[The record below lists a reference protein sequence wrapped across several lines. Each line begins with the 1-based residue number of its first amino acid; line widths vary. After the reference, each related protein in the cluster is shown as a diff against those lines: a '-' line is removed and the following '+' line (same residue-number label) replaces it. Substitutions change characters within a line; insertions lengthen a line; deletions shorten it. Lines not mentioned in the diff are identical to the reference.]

1 MLRKSTKVAALLVAA
16 ASITSIMPASA
27 AERLGTKDGT
37 ITRGFAY
44 ADGKYLYDG
53 YRTDDD
59 DAAIYFNDGN
69 KDKQI
74 DDYDDYDMEDESPI
88 FYGTKYV
95 MVENDG
101 DNYLLDLSTG
111 KINDD
116 ESIQDKYDNSKSK
129 LYTNLKKADRYSVS
143 KDERD
148 KDDAIVSFDQILK
161 GKKGDVWYQ
170 YTALGDVT
178 TGSAVEII
186 ADIKEKNEVTTDAAA
201 KLGEGVIRTGFTNES
216 GKYIDITHEANIYA
230 LVKSS
235 KDSTKLKTVKLSE
248 YDDKNGGVTAK
259 FLGTEAIAQDKDY
272 IYAITT
278 VQLTYDDGFAP
289 EAENIKDNVTEQKF
303 LQKIAKAQ
311 GDKEDGGYLP
321 KSTTSYQLDTKV
333 LYKDGDVE
341 EASKV
346 LTNATSDY
354 KIVNYEVKNSTLY
367 ATGVSNDDDNVK
379 VWAIK
384 MKKAKLDTV
393 ATAKDNTDNKD
404 KTTDNVDAYVAIKD
418 DDFDQDVVN
427 EKAYSIDADG
437 NTWVLDKGKVYKSTG
452 SDFKEM
458 YTCDRALDR
467 LDVYDD
473 NNLMI
478 WEADGDVYTNVA
490 EGKKQTD
497 EDAGVTDEDKNP
509 TTPTVGWNQNANG
522 TWSFYDATGAQMKAS
537 WVNLGGT
544 WYYLKADGVMAT
556 GWLLEGGNWY
566 FLNPVS
572 NGYLGAMKTG
582 WIQDNGTWY
591 YLNAS
596 GAMKTGWFQDTNGTW
611 YFLKSN
617 GAMAANEY
625 IDGYYLGSNGAWVR

>member
-74 DDYDDYDMEDESPI
+74 DDYDDYDMNEDDKI

-95 MVENDG
+95 QVEDDG
-101 DNYLLDLSTG
+101 DHYLLDLSTG
-111 KINDD
+111 KIDDD
-116 ESIQDKYDNSKSK
+116 ESVEDKKDNAKSK
-129 LYTNLKKADRYSVS
+129 LYTNLKKADRYSEAKNVTGG
-143 KDERD
+143 KDNG
-148 KDDAIVSFDQILK
+148 IVAFNQILE
-161 GKKGDVWYQ
+161 GKRGDVWYK
-170 YTALGDVT
+170 YTALGDT
-178 TGSAVEII
+178 TSAGVKVE
-186 ADIKEKNEVTTDAAA
+186 ATTSAAINYA
-201 KLGEGVIRTGFTNES
+201 EGVIRTGFTNETGS
-216 GKYIDITHEANIYA
+216 KYIDITHEANIYA
-230 LVKSS
+230 LVRSG
-235 KDSTKLKTVKLSE
+235 KDEEKLKTTKLSE
-248 YDDKNGGVTAK
+248 YDKENNGVEAK
-259 FLGTEAIAQDKDY
+259 FLGTEAIAQDNDY

-278 VQLTYDDGFAP
+278 VQLIYLDGYAP
-289 EAENIKDNVTEQKF
+289 NDTIKNNDNKTTQIF

-311 GDKEDGGYLP
+311 GDKEDGAYIP
-321 KSTTSYQLDTKV
+321 KSITSYQLDAGD
-333 LYKDGDVE
+333 LYNDEDVT
-341 EASKV
+341 EASEV
-346 LTNATSDY
+346 IGATEYKNY

-367 ATGVSNDDDNVK
+367 ATGVKNDNVK

-384 MKKAKLDTV
+384 LKKAKIDTSS
-393 ATAKDNTDNKD
+393 TKD
-404 KTTDNVDAYVAIKD
+404 VDTYVAIKD
-418 DDFDQDVVN
+418 DDYDQDIVN
-427 EKAYSIDADG
+427 ENAYAIDIDG
-437 NTWVLDKGKVYKSTG
+437 NIWALDKGKVYKSNG

-458 YTCDRALDR
+458 YTCDRALDK

>member
-74 DDYDDYDMEDESPI
+74 DDYDDYDMNEESPI

-111 KINDD
+111 KIDDD
-116 ESIQDKYDNSKSK
+116 ESIQDKYDNAKSK
-129 LYTNLKKADRYSVS
+129 LYTNIKKADRYSVS

-178 TGSAVEII
+178 TGSAVDPSKVIE
-186 ADIKEKNEVTTDAAA
+186 DIKKENKVTTDAAA
-201 KLGEGVIRTGFTNES
+201 KLGEGVIRTGFTNDS
-216 GKYIDITHEANIYA
+216 GKYIDITHDANIYA
-230 LVKSS
+230 LVRSGEN
-235 KDSTKLKTVKLSE
+235 STKLKTTKLSE
-248 YDDKNGGVTAK
+248 YDKESNGVEAK
-259 FLGTEAIAQDKDY
+259 FLGTEAIAQDNDY

-278 VQLTYDDGFAP
+278 VQLEYLNGYAP
-289 EAENIKDNVTEQKF
+289 DNVKDNVTTQKF

-333 LYKDGDVE
+333 LYNDGDVK
-341 EASKV
+341 EATEV
-346 LTNATSDY
+346 LTNATGDY
-354 KIVNYEVKNSTLY
+354 DIVNYEVKNSTLY
-367 ATGVSNDDDNVK
+367 ATGVSNDGENVK

-384 MKKAKLDTV
+384 MKKSKLDTL
-393 ATAKDNTDNKD
+393 AKAGD
-404 KTTDNVDAYVAIKD
+404 KTTDNVDTYVAIKD

-437 NTWVLDKGKVYKSTG
+437 NTWVLDKGKVYKSNG

-458 YTCDRALDR
+458 YTCDRALDK

-544 WYYLKADGVMAT
+544 WYYLKADGAMAT

>member
-74 DDYDDYDMEDESPI
+74 DDYDDYDMDEDEKI

-95 MVENDG
+95 QVEDSG
-101 DNYLLDLSTG
+101 DYYLLDLSTG
-111 KINDD
+111 KIDDD
-116 ESIQDKYDNSKSK
+116 ESVQDKFDNAKSK

-143 KDERD
+143 KDQRD
-148 KDDAIVSFDQILK
+148 KDDAIVSFKQILE
-161 GKKGDVWYQ
+161 GKRGDVWYQ
-170 YTALGDVT
+170 YTALGDAT
-178 TGSAVEII
+178 TSGAV
-186 ADIKEKNEVTTDAAA
+186 EVTTDAAA
-201 KLGEGVIRTGFTNES
+201 TYNEGVIRTGFTNDS
-216 GKYIDITHEANIYA
+216 GKYIDITHDANIYA
-230 LVKSS
+230 LVRSGEGS
-235 KDSTKLKTVKLSE
+235 DKLKTVKLSE
-248 YDDKNGGVTAK
+248 YDKENGGVEAK
-259 FLGTEAIAQDKDY
+259 FLGTEAITQDNDY

-278 VQLTYDDGFAP
+278 VQLTYNNGYAP
-289 EAENIKDNVTEQKF
+289 AGVENNVSVQKF

-321 KSTTSYQLDTKV
+321 KNTTSYQLDLKS
-333 LYKDGDVE
+333 LYNDGDVE

-346 LTNATSDY
+346 ILNDGSLDHN
-354 KIVNYEVKNSTLY
+354 IVNYEVKNSTLY
-367 ATGVSNDDDNVK
+367 ATGVKSGNVK

-384 MKKAKLDTV
+384 LKKGKIDTKQG
-393 ATAKDNTDNKD
+393 TKD
-404 KTTDNVDAYVAIKD
+404 VDTYVAIKD
-418 DDFDQDVVN
+418 DDFDQDVVGSSVTDS
-427 EKAYSIDADG
+427 EKAYSIDKDG
-437 NTWVLDKGKVYKSTG
+437 NTWVLDKGKVYKSNG

-478 WEADGDVYTNVA
+478 WESDGDVYTNVA

>member
-74 DDYDDYDMEDESPI
+74 DDYDDYDMNEDDKI

-95 MVENDG
+95 TVEDG
-101 DNYLLDLSTG
+101 GDEYLLDLSTG
-111 KINDD
+111 KIDDD
-116 ESIQDKYDNSKSK
+116 ESVQDKFDNSKSK

-143 KDERD
+143 KDQRD
-148 KDDAIVSFDQILK
+148 KDDAIVSFKQILE
-161 GKKGDVWYQ
+161 GKRGDVWYQ
-170 YTALGDVT
+170 YTALGDAT
-178 TGSAVEII
+178 TSGAV
-186 ADIKEKNEVTTDAAA
+186 EVTTDAAA
-201 KLGEGVIRTGFTNES
+201 TYNEGVIRTGFTNDS
-216 GKYIDITHEANIYA
+216 GKYIDITHDANIYA
-230 LVKSS
+230 LVRSGEGS
-235 KDSTKLKTVKLSE
+235 DKLKTVKLSE
-248 YDDKNGGVTAK
+248 YDKENGGVEAK
-259 FLGTEAIAQDKDY
+259 FLGTEAITQDNDY

-278 VQLTYDDGFAP
+278 VQLTYNNGYAPDGV
-289 EAENIKDNVTEQKF
+289 ENNVSVQKF

-321 KSTTSYQLDTKV
+321 KNTTSYQLDLKS
-333 LYKDGDVE
+333 LYNDGDVE

-346 LTNATSDY
+346 ILNDSSLDY

-367 ATGVSNDDDNVK
+367 ATGVKSGNVK

-384 MKKAKLDTV
+384 LKKGKIDTKQG
-393 ATAKDNTDNKD
+393 TKD
-404 KTTDNVDAYVAIKD
+404 VDTYVAIKD
-418 DDFDQDVVN
+418 DDFDQDVVGSDLADS
-427 EKAYSIDADG
+427 EKAYSIDKDG

>member
-1 MLRKSTKVAALLVAA
+1 MLRKSTKVAALLVVA

-44 ADGKYLYDG
+44 ADGKYVYDG

-95 MVENDG
+95 QVEDSG
-101 DNYLLDLSTG
+101 DYYLLDLSTG
-111 KINDD
+111 KIDDD
-116 ESIQDKYDNSKSK
+116 ESVQDKFDNSKSK

-143 KDERD
+143 KDKRD
-148 KDDAIVSFDQILK
+148 KDDAIVSFKQILE
-161 GKKGDVWYQ
+161 GKRGDVWYQ
-170 YTALGDVT
+170 YTALGDT
-178 TGSAVEII
+178 TTSAAV
-186 ADIKEKNEVTTDAAA
+186 DVTTDAAA
-201 KLGEGVIRTGFTNES
+201 TYDEGVIRTGFTNDS
-216 GKYIDITHEANIYA
+216 GKYIDITHDANIYA

-235 KDSTKLKTVKLSE
+235 TTSDKLKTVKLSE
-248 YDDKNGGVTAK
+248 YDKDNGGVTAK
-259 FLGTEAIAQDKDY
+259 FLGTEAITQDNDY

-278 VQLTYDDGFAP
+278 VQLTYENGYAP
-289 EAENIKDNVTEQKF
+289 AGVENNVSVQKF

-321 KSTTSYQLDTKV
+321 KSTTSYQLDAKA
-333 LYKDGDVE
+333 LYDDGDVE

-346 LTNATSDY
+346 ILNDSSLDH

-367 ATGVSNDDDNVK
+367 ATGVKSGNVK

-384 MKKAKLDTV
+384 LKKGKIDTKQG
-393 ATAKDNTDNKD
+393 TKD
-404 KTTDNVDAYVAIKD
+404 VDTYVAIKD
-418 DDFDQDVVN
+418 DDFDQDVVGSDLADS
-427 EKAYSIDADG
+427 EKAYSIDKDG

-467 LDVYDD
+467 LDVYDE

-544 WYYLKADGVMAT
+544 WYYL
-556 GWLLEGGNWY
+556 
-566 FLNPVS
+566 
-572 NGYLGAMKTG
+572 
-582 WIQDNGTWY
+582 
-591 YLNAS
+591 NAS
-596 GAMKTGWFQDTNGTW
+596 GAMKTGWFQDYDGRW